1 MNGQMTVETANRGQL
16 SAHCE
21 LADVLRPNQNC
32 FNGRRNV
39 KKHLLTGLPFLLVG
53 LLTLITS
60 LVLPLG
66 VGFGVVAAGY
76 LIAGAVSSA
85 VIRKRLS
92 ERSITLLA
100 SPDPYGFLHEHI
112 PCMTKRRSFSQ
123 SSCRSASVPTRA
135 AAPAVPP
142 PPATTDR
149 PTKLEHGP
157 APKVQLPPETTSVI
171 YPLQRSPLSRCRTV
185 IEQPLR
191 ASTVP
196 PQRLPGNNSTVTEL
210 NCQVT
215 LPSVGDSANSSAV
228 LVANS
233 DCPVPMTLCTAKP
246 ESAATHLLPAQ
257 PEVVKALKLIKPVPG
272 SVKSKTDHPGVTLP
286 LVQYQRQALPVRA
299 IDPLP
304 ASVNPMSMVSHR
316 VTPPVALS
324 NVPTPA
330 TTALAVPASNA
341 VVRGAGTQRS
351 LMITVALERVGD
363 DFHLLLGHQTAQ
375 APSSLVLQVDELTT
389 TAGSHSLRL
398 SLLGEGAEAAGSFTV
413 TVSSG
418 QLAALADQLNAGTG
432 RLVIDGKSLPA
443 LAGTRLL
450 PLCASQQSVA
460 NIDAVANIPLQV
472 SEINTP
478 VGLKT
483 GVSKLSPGNAPP
495 EQPLTSP
502 AMPTTVLRNL
512 PSLRPKGIW
521 SIKIEGHHS
530 RNLPKLPPL
539 LVPGDSCSSAE
550 STPTDSPT
558 TSSSPTAS
566 TSPSSVG
573 SEPGFTTSDSDSG
586 NSAELIPSALS
597 MPASASFRKD
607 FLSLP
612 SPKRIVDP
620 VNCSLKSHTGLKRA
634 ASEPDIC
641 CITRSQVNQQSFIV
655 HWRARADDPV
665 FHDSLSS
672 AHSLGT
678 EKPEDEAEEAWE
690 ELESF
695 DQQLKRENQDLEMHE
710 HLVHQLAYNL
720 EGKQRVKLL
729 GQQQCLVEKVPG
741 VPAGLNAYIL
751 LPETVPAEGAIEVRL
766 IFRGTKDR
774 ASVIRDLESS
784 GAGFETMESAADA
797 IMRYLEISLNSLN
810 IQGQKINLTI
820 GGHSLG
826 GADAQNFL
834 GYLLGAVAAGSAS
847 CLSAIGNITLFT
859 KCSAGVPKL
868 AHERVCSALEH
879 LKGKDVR
886 LKIFHLKVERDV
898 VQSTGDCHIGAGLPH
913 EVADVS
919 ILKVYPPVKSSVL
932 DRHTKKYFADDTNLS
947 PVHWYKRTQNKT
959 EAGMEEIN
967 RSLHNTST
975 FLRYRVVKTVQWAI
989 HCAAWYFVPISTSRA
1004 KPQLQAVPAESASW
1018 SLEACSEQEIKVAY
1032 DKIISK
1038 CLGLSK
1044 RSIKTPWEKI
1054 NPYEPAAANSAVKL
1068 KEHYLEKMLEESA
1081 FGAGAEFQLFV
1092 NQVNTFVQNILDPK
1106 MMAGFQVLIGLGG
1119 ELSKDS
1125 NLEFKGLEV
1134 RDALWPV
1141 TAGYCERFFADAAK
1155 QYAAATPSQNRRKTG
1170 PLFTFDLLLQL
1181 QAFNMQYSQLERGVD
1196 KINYLEGKCPTLR
1209 AERLAQLQQ
1218 EADSLLYKA
1227 EHLYRLCKNNRLR
1240 EDKIKFILGPS
1251 VSLVN
1256 GCNLTSQKV
1265 VKIKEA
1271 IEEQLK

>member
-1 MNGQMTVETANRGQL
+1 MNGQMTVETANLGYL
-16 SAHCE
+16 SANSE

-32 FNGRRNV
+32 FNGRRKV
-39 KKHLLTGLPFLLVG
+39 KKHLLTGLPFLLAG

-60 LVLPLG
+60 VVLPLG
-66 VGFGVVAAGY
+66 VGFCVVAAGY
-76 LIAGAVSSA
+76 FIVGTVSSA
-85 VIRKRLS
+85 AICKRLS
-92 ERSITLLA
+92 ERSIALLV
-100 SPDPYGFLHEHI
+100 SPDPYDLLHEHI
-112 PCMTKRRSFSQ
+112 PCMTKRRSFGQ
-123 SSCRSASVPTRA
+123 SNCRSASVPTRA
-135 AAPAVPP
+135 SAPAVS
-142 PPATTDR
+142 PPANTDL
-149 PTKLEHGP
+149 PSTLEHGP
-157 APKVQLPPETTSVI
+157 APKVQLPPETTSVNFS
-171 YPLQRSPLSRCRTV
+171 LQRPSLSRCGPV
-185 IEQPLR
+185 VEQPLR
-191 ASTVP
+191 VNTMP
-196 PQRLPGNNSTVTEL
+196 PRRLPANNSTGTEL
-210 NCQVT
+210 NCQAT

-233 DCPVPMTLCTAKP
+233 DCPVPMTLCTARP
-246 ESAATHLLPAQ
+246 ESAVTHLLPAQ
-257 PEVVKALKLIKPVPG
+257 PRVVKALKLIKPVPG

-304 ASVNPMSMVSHR
+304 ASVNPMSMVPHR
-316 VTPPVALS
+316 VIPPAALS

-330 TTALAVPASNA
+330 TTALTVPASNA

-389 TAGSHSLRL
+389 AAGSHSLRL

-418 QLAALADQLNAGTG
+418 QLATLADQLNAGTG

-460 NIDAVANIPLQV
+460 NIDAVANISLQV

-478 VGLKT
+478 DGLKT
-483 GVSKLSPGNAPP
+483 GVSELSPGNAPP

-521 SIKIEGHHS
+521 SIRIEGHHS

-558 TSSSPTAS
+558 TSSSPTSS

-573 SEPGFTTSDSDSG
+573 SEPGFTASDSDSG

-612 SPKRIVDP
+612 SPKRIAEP
-620 VNCSLKSHTGLKRA
+620 VMKQSSHTGLKRA

-641 CITRSQVNQQSFIV
+641 CITRSQVNKQSLIA

-665 FHDSLSS
+665 FYDSLSS
-672 AHSLGT
+672 AHSLVT
-678 EKPEDEAEEAWE
+678 EKPEDETEDAWE
-690 ELESF
+690 KLESF
-695 DQQLKRENQDLEMHE
+695 EQQLKKENQDLEMHE
-710 HLVHQLAYNL
+710 HLVHQQAYNL
-720 EGKQRVKLL
+720 EGKERVKLL

-751 LPETVPAEGAIEVRL
+751 LPETIPAEGVIEVRL

-810 IQGQKINLTI
+810 IQGQKINFTL

-834 GYLLGAVAAGSAS
+834 GYLLGAMAAGSAS

-913 EVADVS
+913 EAADVS

-959 EAGMEEIN
+959 EAGMEEIS

-1004 KPQLQAVPAESASW
+1004 KPQLQAVPAESASR

-1044 RSIKTPWEKI
+1044 RAPDTPWETI
-1054 NPYEPAAANSAVKL
+1054 NPYESSDVDSAVKL
-1068 KEHYLEKMLEESA
+1068 KRRYLEQMLQESA
-1081 FGAGAEFQLFV
+1081 FGAGAEFQNFV
-1092 NQVNTFVQNILDPK
+1092 NQVNTHVQNILDPK
-1106 MMAGFQVLIGLGG
+1106 MMAGFQVLIGQGG
-1119 ELSKDS
+1119 ELSKDP

-1141 TAGYCERFFADAAK
+1141 TAGYCERFFATAAS
-1155 QYAAATPSQNRRKTG
+1155 QYAAATPSQKQRKTG
-1170 PLFTFDLLLQL
+1170 PLLTFDLLLQL
-1181 QAFNMQYSQLERGVD
+1181 QAFNTQYSQLERGVD
-1196 KINYLEGKCPTLR
+1196 KINYLAGKCPTLR
-1209 AERLAQLQQ
+1209 AERLVQLQKQ
-1218 EADSLLYKA
+1218 ANSLLYKA
-1227 EHLYRLCKNNRLR
+1227 ENLYKLCKINRLR
-1240 EDKIKFILGPS
+1240 EERIKFILGPS

-1265 VKIKEA
+1265 VKIKKA
-1271 IEEQLK
+1271 IEDQLK